1 MKNRI
6 AQLADKFGWPRS
18 GALERPGRAG
28 GLRLMRYF
36 TATSLIA
43 FMAVGS
49 ALYIL
54 QAMEGVFFAQVQR
67 EQTAFFARTQTEFM
81 RQQESS
87 ARDDLLALH
96 QSSHVNL
103 THVFSNLLGAA
114 DLYPF
119 IAKAQLIPVAHCRA
133 LDLARVAGKA
143 LAQSDA
149 KRACFGEV
157 GQQIMLLPE
166 FAALNARMYEAIPK
180 STVFKIKVFD
190 LRGITV
196 YSSEHKQIGEDKTG
210 NQGWKIA
217 IGGTPAS
224 ELTHRDRFSAFE
236 GEVEN
241 RDLIS
246 SYVPMLGANKQVVG
260 VFEIY
265 SDVTPFLRQIKDA
278 SHKVAELAAANQAR
292 VDWAAHEN
300 QHKVDSSSDRFLM
313 IVGTLLALLY
323 GVLLLIVRYGQRVI
337 DLQTRAQE
345 QAVQR
350 EGQWH
355 REKMAALA
363 TMAANVAHEVGNPLA
378 TISGLAEE
386 IAEQQKMCGCV
397 VCKPSL
403 LLEQTHRIA
412 NMSRQI
418 ANFASAHHQAFE
430 PVDVN
435 QMVRAVC
442 DFLSFDQRFRAARIE
457 FKPGARL
464 PACTVIPDHLNEAL
478 MGLLQGCMNSTST
491 QQTGP
496 KTILVETE
504 ARGDEVLIRI
514 GCESA
519 AFGNPM
525 AIANGLSDSRFES
538 ARRRVSS
545 LGGKLVATT
554 TAIELTLA
562 TTPADAST

>member
-1 MKNRI
+1 MI
-6 AQLADKFGWPRS
+6 AHAAEKFGWPRS
-18 GALERPGRAG
+18 GAVENGRRGG

-43 FMAVGS
+43 FMTVGA

-54 QAMEGVFFAQVQR
+54 QTMEEVFFAAVQR
-67 EQTAFFARTQTEFM
+67 EQTAFFAQTQTEFM

-114 DLYPF
+114 DLNPF
-119 IAKAQLIPVAHCRA
+119 IAKAQQVPVEHCRGMGA
-133 LDLARVAGKA
+133 NKATGDA

-149 KRACFGEV
+149 KRACFGAV
-157 GQQIMLLPE
+157 GQRIMSLPQ
-166 FAALNARMYEAIPK
+166 FAVLNAKMYDAIRK

-196 YSSEHKQIGEDKTG
+196 YSSEHKQIGEDKAG
-210 NQGWKIA
+210 NQGWRA
-217 IGGTPAS
+217 AVGGTPAS

-246 SYVPMLGANKQVVG
+246 SYIPMLTGTNQVVG

-265 SDVTPFLRQIKDA
+265 SDVTPFLKQIRDA
-278 SHKVAELAAANQAR
+278 SQRIAGLAAANQAR
-292 VDWAAHEN
+292 VEQAAHEN
-300 QHKVDSSSDRFLM
+300 QHKVDTSSDQFLM
-313 IVGTLLALLY
+313 IVGGLLAVLY
-323 GVLLLIVRYGQRVI
+323 GVLLLIVRHGQRVI
-337 DLQTRAQE
+337 DLQNSAQE
-345 QAVQR
+345 RAIQR
-350 EGQWH
+350 EEQWH

-386 IAEQQKMCGCV
+386 IAEQQKVRGCA
-397 VCKPSL
+397 VCKPML
-403 LLEQTHRIA
+403 LLEQTRRIA

-418 ANFASAHHQAFE
+418 ADFASAHNEAFE

-435 QMVRAVC
+435 QMVKAVC
-442 DFLSFDQRFRAARIE
+442 DFLGFDQRFRAMQIE

-464 PACTVIPDHLNEAL
+464 PACIVIPDHLNEAL
-478 MGLLQGCMNSTST
+478 MNLLQACMDGKST
-491 QQTGP
+491 QRWTP
-496 KTILVETE
+496 KRIVVETR
-504 ARGDEVLIRI
+504 ARGKDILIRI
-514 GCESA
+514 VWDTA
-519 AFGNPM
+519 ALGGAP
-525 AIANGLSDSRFES
+525 ATGGVLPDSRFES
-538 ARRRVSS
+538 ARRRVKTMGGQLSS
-545 LGGKLVATT
+545 SA
-554 TAIELTLA
+554 TAIELTLP
-562 TTPADAST
+562 TTPADGAT